1 MWIFSFL
8 LDLLEDK
15 QSLSVGDLITLKVN
29 MFLEALLV
37 CLYMLFGYF
46 YMLLPLIRIK
56 VCLCSICSQMQE
68 KWRKTEG
75 NGVYTITQRFPTPKS
90 NLLRIS

>member
-37 CLYMLFGYF
+37 FLYMLFGYY

-56 VCLCSICSQMQE
+56 VCFHSICSQMQE
-68 KWRKTEG
+68 KWRKSEESE
-75 NGVYTITQRFPTPKS
+75 VYTIT
-90 NLLRIS
+90 